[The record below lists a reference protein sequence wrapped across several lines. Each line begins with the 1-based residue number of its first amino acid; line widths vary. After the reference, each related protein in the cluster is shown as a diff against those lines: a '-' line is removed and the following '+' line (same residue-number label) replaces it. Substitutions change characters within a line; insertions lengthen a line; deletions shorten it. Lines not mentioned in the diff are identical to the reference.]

1 MLPFNI
7 IMCSIAVVWK
17 IEIHRNDVPLD
28 FLGIFNYLWVL
39 RVTMLYH
46 LVLGILFLCIL
57 AGVLTE
63 ARTPKSYA
71 FSKWTVPHTIIK
83 YALFINL
90 IVHLGFKCID
100 KEELKFD
107 GRDMWVFTLFF
118 LHGGHT
124 GDYEI
129 LTKKPEK

>member
-17 IEIHRNDVPLD
+17 IEIHRNDVLLD
-28 FLGIFNYLWVL
+28 FLGIFNYYWVL

-71 FSKWTVPHTIIK
+71 FSKWAVPHTIIRI
-83 YALFINL
+83 ALPINL
-90 IVHLGFKCID
+90 IFHLGFKWY
-100 KEELKFD
+100 KREL
-107 GRDMWVFTLFF
+107 
-118 LHGGHT
+118 
-124 GDYEI
+124 
-129 LTKKPEK
+129 